1 MKKKFR
7 RNIDEYA
14 DRQVIEIVKEIVDP
28 ARNKKAKND
37 VSRRGVLVGEL
48 FRELGKQQG
57 KLPKFIRDDGF
68 SMKPKRWSD
77 TTQRLKIFF
86 CALVLTNK
94 NFVQL
99 NVNFSDKV
107 IAAAENSDRGFAPY
121 IQRRMTRL
129 LKRDFGEAPDFW
141 FCIEAKQKNLGR
153 AKIHKDMNPTLA
165 IKRIMEN
172 QKKMANR
179 LTAMS
184 GGIKPSRP
192 HLHGA
197 IEIPECFAKNRKQG
211 RKALKET
218 LLKVAGEDYDNN
230 LMGNAVWLK
239 KPNNLAGWATYYAVT
254 NDAITERKIGGK
266 PYGSTRRVNADARR
280 MYNEVRDMIIDR
292 GIEGKVLRARD
303 LLEEI
308 D

>member
-1 MKKKFR
+1 MKKQYR

-28 ARNKKAKND
+28 ARNERAKKD
-37 VSRRGVLVGEL
+37 VSRRGILVGEL
-48 FRELGKQQG
+48 FRELRKKQG
-57 KLPKFIRDDGF
+57 KLPKFTRDNGL

-121 IQRRMTRL
+121 IQQRMTRL
-129 LKRDFGEAPDFW
+129 LKREFGEAPDFW
-141 FCIEAKQKNLGR
+141 FCIEAKQKKLGR
-153 AKIHKDMNPTLA
+153 ARIHEDMDSAL
-165 IKRIMEN
+165 IKKRVMDN
-172 QKKMANR
+172 FNKR
-179 LTAMS
+179 LSRVKAMT

-197 IEIPECFAKNRKQG
+197 IEIPECFVQNKEQG
-211 RKALKET
+211 RKALKEI
-218 LLKVAGEDYDNN
+218 LLKLAGTDYDKT
-230 LMGNAVWLK
+230 LMGPPVKLK
-239 KPNNLAGWATYYAVT
+239 KPDNLSGWATYYAVI
-254 NDAITERKIGGK
+254 NDAVTEKKIGGK
-266 PYGSTRRVNADARR
+266 PYGSTRKIKADARL
-280 MYNEVRDMIIDR
+280 MYSEVRDMIIDR
-292 GIEGKVLRARD
+292 GIEGKILRASD
-303 LLEEI
+303 LLQEI